1 MKWVLQLKVF
11 FLSLIVCG
19 MPVYAEMIEVPREE
33 LEEYLARM
41 EADRIAIEQLTIS
54 NLQLQQQ
61 VADLQRLKQNLE
73 SQMNVLSQN
82 KVFLGG
88 NIGYPF
94 INIDC
99 VLLYQFGRNGIYILG
114 GYNRGFNINVGFL
127 RRL

>member
-1 MKWVLQLKVF
+1 MKWIILMVI

-33 LEEYLARM
+33 LLEYLARM
-41 EADRIAIEQLTIS
+41 EADRITIEQLTIS
-54 NLQLQQQ
+54 NLTLQQQ
-61 VADLQRLKQNLE
+61 VVELQRLKRNLE
-73 SQMNVLSQN
+73 SQMNALSQN

-99 VLLYQFGRNGIYILG
+99 MLLYQFGRNGIYILG